1 MWQHWRVHKVSVR
14 MREIRRQTGK
24 LEQPLMTETTETSG
38 IFGNL
43 GDMIFAVKHSFI
55 FNFYFWVSSWKDAGS
70 PKKETVMMM
79 IMIIITIIFFRLLW
93 SGSGKDASIYL
104 VIMKNPETSHF
115 DSISLKEQA
124 WMRKQTKG
132 IHIYSVVAFLVGR
145 KFWKTIR
152 RRLVQNVIERSRW
165 SLMRVWIVM
174 PLNRPLD
181 FC

>member
-24 LEQPLMTETTETSG
+24 LEQPLMTETTEASG

-115 DSISLKEQA
+115 DSISLKEQPECENKQKVSIYIVLLLSLLGESFGKLFDDVWCKTWLKGPDEA
-124 WMRKQTKG
+124 WWG
-132 IHIYSVVAFLVGR
+132 CESWCH
-145 KFWKTIR
+145 
-152 RRLVQNVIERSRW
+152 
-165 SLMRVWIVM
+165 
-174 PLNRPLD
+174 
-181 FC
+181 